1 MSLSGDMSCVR
12 VDRSQPITVFCCSV
26 RPMFSVMCGLSCS
39 LFMVVGCSH
48 FYVVFVFYSRHLYFY
63 LFYIISKGIFHIGG
77 LVSKMH
83 ISVYVLFTEWKCF
96 CFLFFFVFCIYWVQS
111 WDYEYSMH
119 TLNILSLN
127 VNGLNSAV
135 KRTRVLEYLHR
146 KSISCALIQET
157 HLKQSDVA
165 RFQNKYYKLIAFS
178 CAQNKTKGVLI
189 LVNRKL
195 NLTIE
200 HLGSDEKGRFVF
212 IRCKIYNNRLALVS
226 IYGPNETDSA
236 FLTQISKT
244 LLEEIDCPLVVGGD
258 LMLS

>member
-1 MSLSGDMSCVR
+1 MSCVG
-12 VDRSQPITVFCCSV
+12 VDRSRTITIFCCSI
-26 RPMFSVMCGLSCS
+26 RPMFSVMCSLSCS
-39 LFMVVGCSH
+39 LFMVVGCSC
-48 FYVVFVFYSRHLYFY
+48 FYVVFIFYNRHLYFY
-63 LFYIISKGIFHIGG
+63 LFYPISKRIFHLGG
-77 LVSKMH
+77 LYLKYTSAFTCYLQNGSA
-83 ISVYVLFTEWKCF
+83 SV
-96 CFLFFFVFCIYWVQS
+96 FFIYWIQS

-135 KRTRVLEYLHR
+135 KWTRVLQYLHR

-157 HLKQSDVA
+157 HLKQTDVA
-165 RFQNKYYKLIAFS
+165 CFQNKYYKLAAFS
-178 CAQNKTKGVLI
+178 CALNKTKGVLI

-226 IYGPNETDSA
+226 IYGPNETDSSHSLHR
-236 FLTQISKT
+236 FPKLY
-244 LLEEIDCPLVVGGD
+244 
-258 LMLS
+258 LSRLIAL